1 MIALGVGSLG
11 VVADGPVGGS
21 GVWEWEGVGR
31 TLARHFSGTPKHA
44 VIKISDVLAVFLEV
58 KNQCKRSMMDRT
70 KLNED
75 TVVITHFSFCPSAA
89 PCSLL
94 ISTYFGFN
102 LLMLF
107 LI

>member
-70 KLNED
+70 KLLMK
-75 TVVITHFSFCPSAA
+75 TR
-89 PCSLL
+89 SLL
-94 ISTYFGFN
+94 LIFPFAPA
-102 LLMLF
+102 LLLV
-107 LI
+107 LS